1 MEPESGTRTKLG
13 RLNLEFLH
21 GTGLVSNDYCLA
33 PRLVREKKK
42 VWILSQE
49 RGEEKDLQ
57 RVTCVTYYYPTEKD
71 ITQREK
77 GIMGMEINFIKHALF
92 CLG

>member
-21 GTGLVSNDYCLA
+21 GPGLVSNDYCLA
-33 PRLVREKKK
+33 PRLVRERKKSLDSFSK
-42 VWILSQE
+42 TWRRE
-49 RGEEKDLQ
+49 GPA
-57 RVTCVTYYYPTEKD
+57 TCVTYFYPREKD

-77 GIMGMEINFIKHALF
+77 GIMGMEIDFIKHALF